1 VEPHPAGQLDDRGA
15 VTDGRHDA
23 LVAVAERDGG
33 LPAGQPADLAGGMLA
48 HLQGR
53 LGELRQRL
61 VLDDCHV
68 ADREDVAMPGDPE
81 VGAGADTAAGGLR
94 QAPAGDGGRGRHPR
108 RPHGD
113 ITGQGG
119 AVGQQDPVGRDLGD
133 GGVEMDVDAALDQL
147 LAGIFTQRRVER
159 CQQFRRLLDQGDV
172 HPRPVDLRI
181 GRGERDVAQVG
192 ETAGQFDAGRAAADD
207 GHPDI
212 PAQAGEADPFQA
224 RHEPVTQDD
233 GVLPGVQAQG
243 VLGRAGNA
251 VIRGGHAGGQDEV
264 VVAQPCPIG
273 QHDLPGRG
281 LDGGKFAVPE
291 HRAVPSADGAD
302 RVSHVA
308 AGYAGAG
315 HLVQQRLEGAVDVAV
330 DQRGPHPGPGK
341 LAHRGQAAEPG
352 ADHQHPCRPVPGRLL
367 LRPCGRRHLISTAAV
382 ISRPWGDVPAAC
394 PGYRDDHEYDRNR
407 HAGETP
413 WLTKRLCSTRSPR

>member
-291 HRAVPSADGAD
+291 HRAVPSADGAGKP
-302 RVSHVA
+302 RRCRLCRRWPPRTAA
-308 AGYAGAG
+308 AGRCCRCCGRSAWSAS
-315 HLVQQRLEGAVDVAV
+315 RT
-330 DQRGPHPGPGK
+330 
-341 LAHRGQAAEPG
+341 GQACAPRPG
-352 ADHQHPCRPVPGRLL
+352 RRTRRRPPAPVPP
-367 LRPCGRRHLISTAAV
+367 RPRPAAAPAVWPPSSDLHCRRHI
-382 ISRPWGDVPAAC
+382 
-394 PGYRDDHEYDRNR
+394 
-407 HAGETP
+407 TP
-413 WLTKRLCSTRSPR
+413 VG